1 MPRSSRNST
10 SSTTS
15 SASSTT
21 PTTPPTLTSLQ
32 HRWQSFEQ
40 YVQTPAATTN
50 IVDTLRTC
58 PKTSKRWNNRPTNS
72 INSGWPCWTPLLR
85 SNAAAHV
92 FIVTCTVGEPKSNRY
107 AHHGRSRHRVRH
119 ITPHWAVV
127 WPRVKQRVNKSR
139 SGWRSLWVR
148 TCAGTRGVWVCITKN
163 EPNKGTI

>member
-1 MPRSSRNST
+1 MPRSSSKST

-15 SASSTT
+15 SASST
-21 PTTPPTLTSLQ
+21 PPTLTSLQ
-32 HRWQSFEQ
+32 HRRQSFEQ

-58 PKTSKRWNNRPTNS
+58 PKTSKRRNNRPTNS

-107 AHHGRSRHRVRH
+107 AHHGRSSHRVRH
-119 ITPHWAVV
+119 ITHLNGRSCGHVSSNVSTRAEAVGGV
-127 WPRVKQRVNKSR
+127 CGCVLVPAHVVYGFALQETN
-139 SGWRSLWVR
+139 R
-148 TCAGTRGVWVCITKN
+148 TK
-163 EPNKGTI
+163 EPSDAT